1 MFIETFV
8 KRPILSSVCSIII
21 LLAGLI
27 CITVLPVEYY
37 PQLAPT
43 QITVS
48 ANYVGADATTVE
60 ATITTPLEQAING
73 ARGMK
78 YMTSSSGND
87 GTSTINVV
95 FDNARNQDDALL
107 DVETRV
113 KQIEPTLP
121 AEVKATGVSI
131 AKNST
136 AMVLMYIVRA
146 KNNEYDTKFLSNYAD
161 RYLKDYIQRVNG
173 VANVI
178 IYGEQKYAMRVW
190 LDPYKLANRNLTPS
204 DVVNALSEQNVQVA
218 AGQIGGTPSGKNQQ
232 IAMNIQ
238 VPGRLVTPD
247 EFGEIVLKSAN
258 GNIVQLKD
266 VARMELGAE
275 SYNALTSYNGNNA
288 VALAIMQLPDANA
301 MEVAKGIKAQMAEL
315 EKKFPPGMEALLSID
330 STNLVKESIKEVL
343 LTLVGSVLLVIMVI
357 YLFLQKFKT
366 TLIPAVAIPVSLVGA
381 FIFMKLLG
389 FSINTLTLFGIV
401 LAIGLVVDD
410 AIIVVENIERFI
422 KDKKMNPQKA
432 SIEGLKEIFGA
443 VIATSLVLITVF
455 IPIAFFPGITGKLY
469 KQFALTIAF
478 SIFFSAFVSIT
489 LTPAMS
495 AILLN
500 DKETK
505 TSKFFE
511 MFNILFDKILAG
523 YKILLEKI
531 IIKRKQ
537 VYTIFLILLAATF
550 LLLKIVPKSFV
561 PTEDQAYFMVMLQ
574 APVGYSL
581 ENTRKINEKV
591 FKALETEKDE
601 IIGYFDFTGYSFT
614 GISPNKMVMFVIL
627 KPNDERKGKKRS
639 SEEIVKRINVEF
651 SKIPDAIINAFGPPT
666 IDGIGI
672 VGGFQFEIKDDASH
686 SLEELSNATQ
696 NVIAQGYQS
705 TKLTNVYS
713 TFTANNP
720 QVDVQ
725 VDKLKAKQMH
735 LSLKDIYDTLQISL
749 GSFYVNDFTYLNKSY
764 RVYVQ
769 ADSAFRKNFNDIGQ
783 LYVRNYLGQMI
794 PVSNL
799 VTYKTKYNPDTIN
812 HYNLRRS
819 TEISGEA
826 ASGTSL
832 GEAAKEMERI
842 AKKALP
848 QNFSFEW
855 SGVVLESQSS
865 GASSSLIFVLS
876 LVFVFLILA
885 AQYESVFS
893 PVIIL
898 MAVPLAIFGAMS
910 FQWIRGLENDVFCQ
924 IGLVMLIGLASKN
937 AILIVEFANQ
947 LLEQGRSIK
956 NAALEACLI
965 RFRPIIMTS
974 LACILGVLPLVLAH
988 GVGAKS
994 RISMGTTVF
1003 GGMLVSTILNLFVT
1017 PVLYI
1022 LVMTIQ
1028 KRLNMAKNPEI
1039 KKRFVNYL
1047 SNLSKK
1053 GGRSE

>member
-27 CITVLPVEYY
+27 CIAVLPVEYY

-60 ATITTPLEQAING
+60 STVTTPLEQAING
-73 ARGMK
+73 ARAMK

-95 FDNARNQDDALL
+95 FDNSRDQDDALL

-131 AKNST
+131 YKNST
-136 AMVLMYIVRA
+136 AMVLMYTIRS

-161 RYLKDYIQRVNG
+161 RYIKDYVQRVDG

-178 IYGEQKYAMRVW
+178 IYGEQKYAMRIW
-190 LDPYKLANRNLTPS
+190 LDPYKLANRNLTPN
-204 DVVNALSEQNVQVA
+204 DVVNALMEQNVQVA
-218 AGQIGGTPSGKNQQ
+218 AGKIGGTPSNKDQK

-238 VPGRLVTPD
+238 VPGRLVNTS
-247 EFGEIVLKSAN
+247 EFEEIVIKSEN
-258 GNIVQLKD
+258 GSIVRLKD
-266 VARMELGAE
+266 VARAELGAE
-275 SYNALTSYNGNNA
+275 SYDAITSYNGGNT

-301 MEVAKGIKAQMAEL
+301 MEVAKGVKTQMAEL

-343 LTLVGSVLLVIMVI
+343 LTLIGSVLLVVLVI
-357 YLFLQKFKT
+357 YIFLQRFKT
-366 TLIPAVAIPVSLVGA
+366 TLIPAVAIPVSLVGS
-381 FIFMKLLG
+381 FIFMKLLS

-422 KDKKMNPQKA
+422 KEKNMPPKDA
-432 SIEGLKEIFGA
+432 AIEGLKEIFGA
-443 VIATSLVLITVF
+443 VIASSLVLITVF
-455 IPIAFFPGITGKLY
+455 VPIAFFPGITGKLY

-495 AILLN
+495 ALLLSK
-500 DKETK
+500 KEEK
-505 TSKFFE
+505 SFKFFE
-511 MFNILFDKILAG
+511 KFNSWLEKVIAK
-523 YKILLEKI
+523 YKIILEKI
-531 IIKRKQ
+531 ILKRKQ
-537 VYTIFLILLAATF
+537 VFTIFLGLLAATV
-550 LLLKIVPKSFV
+550 LLFQVVPQSFV
-561 PTEDQAYFMVMLQ
+561 PTEDQSYFTVMLQ
-574 APVGYSL
+574 APEGYSL
-581 ENTRKINEKV
+581 ENTRKINDKII
-591 FKALETEKDE
+591 KALQTEKDE
-601 IIGYFDFTGYSFT
+601 IIGVFDFTGYSFT
-614 GISPNKMVMFVIL
+614 GVSPNKGIMFVIL
-627 KPNDERKGKKRS
+627 KPTEERKGKYHS

-651 SKIPDAIINAFGPPT
+651 SKIPDAIINAFGPPA
-666 IDGIGI
+666 IDGIGT

-686 SLEELSNATQ
+686 TLEELSTTTQ
-696 NVIAQGYQS
+696 NVISEGYQS
-705 TKLTNVYS
+705 LKLSNLYT

-720 QVDVQ
+720 QIDVQ
-725 VDKLKAKQMH
+725 VDKLKAKQMN
-735 LSLKDIYDTLQISL
+735 LSLKDIYDTLQISM
-749 GSFYVNDFTYLNKSY
+749 GSYYVNDFTYLNKSY

-769 ADSAFRKNFNDIGQ
+769 ADNAFRRNFEDIGQ
-783 LYVRNYLGQMI
+783 LYVRNNEGQMI

-799 VTYKTKYNPDTIN
+799 ITYKMNYNPDTIN

-826 ASGTSL
+826 ASGASL
-832 GEAAKEMERI
+832 GDAAKEMEKI
-842 AKKALP
+842 AKKILP
-848 QNFSFEW
+848 QNFSYEW
-855 SGVVLESQSS
+855 SGVVLESQSA

-885 AQYESVFS
+885 AQYENLFS
-893 PVIIL
+893 PAIIL

-910 FQWIRGLENDVFCQ
+910 FQFLRGLENDVFCQ

-947 LLEQGRSIK
+947 LTEQGKSLK
-956 NAALEACLI
+956 DAALEACLI
-965 RFRPIIMTS
+965 RFRPIMMTS
-974 LACILGVLPLVLAH
+974 LTCILGILPLVLAH

-994 RISMGTTVF
+994 RISMGTAVF
-1003 GGMLVSTILNLFVT
+1003 GGMLVSTFLNLFVT
-1017 PVLYI
+1017 PILYI
-1022 LVMTIQ
+1022 IVMTIQ
-1028 KRLNMAKNPEI
+1028 KRLKMAKNPEI
-1039 KKRFVNYL
+1039 KKRFINYL
-1047 SNLSKK
+1047 SNLKNK
-1053 GGRSE
+1053 GGKND